1 MMQQYLGIKSQH
13 PEELLFYRMGDFY
26 ELFFDDARRAAELL
40 DITLTARGQ
49 SAGTPIPMC
58 GVPYHA
64 ADNYLA
70 RLVKLG
76 VSVAICEQIGD
87 PATSKGPVERRVQR
101 IVTPGTL
108 IEEALQD
115 AARDSL
121 LLGVNPVAGRFGI
134 ALLNLGSGEFSVAE
148 VADAAAL
155 ADELARLAPSEILTP
170 GTIPGLAGQR
180 VPVRE
185 RDSLEFDAELGLTRL
200 TRHFGTL
207 DLGGFGVSADSPM
220 VGAAAAVLE
229 YAKLTQC
236 QDLAHIDRIVP
247 LGRDSVIALDA
258 HSRRNLEIDRR
269 LDGSEEHTLYAL
281 LNTSRTPMGGRL
293 LRRWLNAPV
302 RDQQRVAER
311 QQAIAHLL
319 DQADL
324 DRLRRELREVGDL
337 ERVVTRLALG
347 RATPRDLARLRAAIA
362 QFPVLVR
369 SLATSPATASGAAEL
384 AAASMRLTAIGEA
397 LPPFTVELELLIRA
411 LVETPPVTI
420 RDGGVIA
427 DGYDARLDQL
437 RSLTENAGKWLAELE
452 LQERARTGIATLKVG
467 YNRVHGYYIET
478 SRAAGN
484 AEVPADYVRR
494 QTLKNAERYIT
505 PELKR
510 FEDEALT
517 AQARALK
524 LERSLFD
531 DLCAELARSAA
542 ALGRAA
548 AAVAEL
554 DVLATFAERSRTL
567 GFTRPTLSAEPL
579 LQFRQGWHPVV
590 KHGSPEPFV
599 PNDLSLHDG
608 LRMLMVTGPNMG
620 GKSTYMRQCALMVLL
635 AYTGCYVPAAEACI
649 GPFDRI
655 FTRIGASD
663 DLAGGRSTF
672 MVEMTETA
680 NILHNATAS
689 SLVLLDEIGRGTSTY
704 DGLALAWA
712 TARFLARERRAFT
725 LFATHYFELTTLA
738 DELPATANVHLAAT
752 EHRGRIVFLHSV
764 APGPASQSYGVQVA
778 RLAGVPAAVL
788 RAAQQ
793 KLEALE
799 RQGHANPRQPDL
811 FHARDALAIGG
822 HGFDDGFEDTAAAAQ
837 AAEQAAVQE
846 LIARIATLDPD
857 QLSPRQALA
866 LLYELKAAA
875 NDAKPG
881 STPPAI

>member
-1 MMQQYLGIKSQH
+1 MQPSGQPPETVTAADSRHTPMMQQYLGIKAQH
-13 PEELLFYRMGDFY
+13 PDELLFYRMGDFY

-115 AARDSL
+115 ATRDSL
-121 LLGVNPVAGRFGI
+121 LLGVNPAGHAFGI
-134 ALLNLGSGEFSVAE
+134 ALLNLGSGEFSVTEA
-148 VADAAAL
+148 ADAAAL
-155 ADELARLAPSEILTP
+155 LDELARLAPSEILTP
-170 GTIPGLAGQR
+170 GTLPALAGQR
-180 VPVRE
+180 LTVRE
-185 RDSLEFDAELGLTRL
+185 RDALEFDAELGLARL
-200 TRHFGTL
+200 TRHFGTM
-207 DLGGFGVSADSPM
+207 DLGGFGVRADSPM

-236 QDLAHIDRIVP
+236 QDLAHIDRLAP
-247 LGRDSVIALDA
+247 LGRESVIALDA

-269 LDGSEEHTLYAL
+269 LDGSEDQTLYAL

-302 RDQQRVAER
+302 RDQQRVIER

-319 DQADL
+319 EQADL
-324 DRLRRELREVGDL
+324 DGLRRELKEVGDL

-347 RATPRDLARLRAAIA
+347 RATPRDLARLRAALGR
-362 QFPVLVR
+362 FPALTR
-369 SLATSPATASGAAEL
+369 NLAATTAAAEVL
-384 AAASMRLTAIGEA
+384 AASARLTAVAAA
-397 LPPFTVELELLIRA
+397 LPEFERELALLSRA
-411 LVETPPVTI
+411 LVEAPPVTI

-427 DGYDARLDQL
+427 DGYDARLDEL
-437 RSLTENAGKWLAELE
+437 RGLTENAGQWLAELE
-452 LQERARTGIATLKVG
+452 RRERERTGITTLKVG

-484 AEVPADYVRR
+484 DVVPADYVRR

-524 LERSLFD
+524 LERALFD
-531 DLCAELARSAA
+531 TLSAELAQSAA

-554 DVLATFAERSRTL
+554 DVLTTFAERARTL
-567 GFTRPTLSAEPL
+567 GFTAPILTPEPG

-590 KHGSPEPFV
+590 KQNSTEPFV
-599 PNDLSLHDG
+599 PNDLALDDG

-620 GKSTYMRQCALMVLL
+620 GKSTYMRQAALMVLL
-635 AYTGCYVPAAEACI
+635 AYTGCYVPAAEARI

-655 FTRIGASD
+655 FTRIGAAD

-680 NILHNATAS
+680 NILHNATDH
-689 SLVLLDEIGRGTSTY
+689 SLVLMDEIGRGTSTF
-704 DGLALAWA
+704 DGLSLAWA
-712 TARFLARERRAFT
+712 SARHIARETGAFT
-725 LFATHYFELTTLA
+725 LFATHYFELTSL
-738 DELPATANVHLAAT
+738 
-752 EHRGRIVFLHSV
+752 
-764 APGPASQSYGVQVA
+764 
-778 RLAGVPAAVL
+778 
-788 RAAQQ
+788 
-793 KLEALE
+793 
-799 RQGHANPRQPDL
+799 
-811 FHARDALAIGG
+811 
-822 HGFDDGFEDTAAAAQ
+822 
-837 AAEQAAVQE
+837 
-846 LIARIATLDPD
+846 
-857 QLSPRQALA
+857 
-866 LLYELKAAA
+866 
-875 NDAKPG
+875 
-881 STPPAI
+881 